1 MYRVF
6 IGACV
11 DSARFSAIYRAL
23 PTGEMAGVCRNTA
36 RYIAIL
42 RQSRY
47 VVKFAKVAQCDDI
60 KLDSRF
66 VHIAPDGTLNV
77 CLYCSYAD
85 YSDFGKDSYADYS
98 DFGKDSYAD
107 YSD

>member
-1 MYRVF
+1 MSIPR
-6 IGACV
+6 

-23 PTGEMAGVCRNTA
+23 PRGEMAGVCRNTA

-77 CLYCSYAD
+77 CLYC
-85 YSDFGKDSYADYS
+85 KDLIQL
-98 DFGKDSYAD
+98 FTI
-107 YSD
+107 